1 MTRTETNRQNSQLST
16 GPRSEAGKLAVS
28 RNAVKFGLF
37 SRELLLPSE
46 SEERF
51 NSFAE
56 DLREDLAPQGPL
68 ENLLANKVIW
78 AAWRL
83 QRLLYMEK
91 KLFEKPEELLPAT
104 QTTEGMW
111 VSPEHFTIVFADNE
125 EGDNEAPTEDR
136 QPQQNIFGLL
146 RSSGLMQSDID
157 LIATEAD
164 RFGLSKEEVFA
175 RYLVNAYSPA
185 SGPRGKEP
193 LQLLARYETT
203 LEKSFYRALA
213 ELQRVQSSRA
223 IKAKMPKW

>member
-37 SRELLLPSE
+37 SREQLLASE
-46 SEERF
+46 SEEQF
-51 NSFAE
+51 NAFAE
-56 DLREDLAPQGPL
+56 DLREDLGPVGAL
-68 ENLLANKVIW
+68 ENLLADKTIW

-83 QRLLYMEK
+83 QRLLNMEK
-91 KLFEKPEELLPAT
+91 RLFEQPSELLPT
-104 QTTEGMW
+104 NQTTEGML
-111 VSPEHFTIVFADNE
+111 VNPEELVIVFGGQDIPE
-125 EGDNEAPTEDR
+125 EAEEDR

-157 LIATEAD
+157 LIAAEAD
-164 RFGLSKEEVFA
+164 KFGLSKEEVFA

-185 SGPRGKEP
+185 SGTRGKEP

-213 ELQRVQSSRA
+213 ELQRVQKMRSIRA
-223 IKAKMPKW
+223 KQAKW